1 MNEEGWIMRL
11 PDEPNPS
18 AQINIVPMIDV
29 IFAILSF
36 FIIATLFLNRSDA
49 LPVNLPQAKTVKPQI
64 STKVTV
70 TIDPEGKLALNRKP
84 IQLDLLETEVRDLT
98 ETTEKVVVVIHA
110 DEQVGHGQVITV
122 MDRIRTIE
130 GAKLA
135 IAATKKP

>member
-1 MNEEGWIMRL
+1 MRL
-11 PDEPNPS
+11 PDDPNPP

-49 LPVNLPQAKTVKPQI
+49 LPVNLPQAKTVKPQL

-70 TIDPEGKLALNRKP
+70 TINAKGDLALNREP
-84 IQLDLLETEVRDLT
+84 VQLNALEAEVKDLT

-110 DEQVGHGQVITV
+110 DEQVGHGRVVTV
-122 MDRIRTIE
+122 MDRIRDIE

>member
-1 MNEEGWIMRL
+1 MRL
-11 PDEPNPS
+11 PDDPSPS

-49 LPVNLPQAKTVKPQI
+49 LPVNLPQAKTVKPQL

-70 TIDPEGKLALNRKP
+70 TIDAQGDLALNREP
-84 IQLDLLETEVRDLT
+84 IQLNVLEAEVKELT
-98 ETTEKVVVVIHA
+98 DSADKVVVVIHA
-110 DEQVGHGQVITV
+110 DDQVSHGRVVTV
-122 MDRIRTIE
+122 MDRIREIE

>member
-1 MNEEGWIMRL
+1 MRL
-11 PDEPNPS
+11 PDDPSPS

-49 LPVNLPQAKTVKPQI
+49 LPVNLPQAKTAKPQI

-70 TIDPEGKLALNRKP
+70 TIDAKGDLALNREP
-84 IQLDLLETEVRDLT
+84 IQLDTLETEVRDLT

-110 DEQVGHGQVITV
+110 DEEVGHGRVVTV
-122 MDRIRTIE
+122 MDRIRDIE

-135 IAATKKP
+135 IAAQKKP

>member
-1 MNEEGWIMRL
+1 MRL
-11 PDEPNPS
+11 PDDPNPR

-70 TIDPEGKLALNRKP
+70 TVDAEGDLALNREP
-84 IQLDLLETEVRDLT
+84 IELDALEQEVRDLT
-98 ETTEKVVVVIHA
+98 DTAEKVVVVIHA
-110 DEQVGHGQVITV
+110 DEEVSHGRVITV
-122 MDRIRTIE
+122 MDRIREIE

-135 IAATKKP
+135 IAAQKKQ